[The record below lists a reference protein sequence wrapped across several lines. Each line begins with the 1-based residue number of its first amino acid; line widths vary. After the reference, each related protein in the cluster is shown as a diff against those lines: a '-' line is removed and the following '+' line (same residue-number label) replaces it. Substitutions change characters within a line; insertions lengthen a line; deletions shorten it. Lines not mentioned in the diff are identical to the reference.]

1 MINAATNLARERLLF
16 AFAFLKGWFRGDLL
30 FMIAVRKLLR
40 SVQER
45 WRWRTSYW
53 SSWSDTNLW
62 NCYFVDSLWFPPS
75 LIWSVLANF
84 RSPRPPRCAKSS
96 PFVWVKVHGDWKARR
111 QGRGE
116 CGIYSK
122 LEEDRE
128 EVSSL
133 QLLSLWLPAAWCWGH
148 TVILTNGLRST
159 DNLILWHII
168 NYDSLFVSIRV
179 MTSQKRRSGMVKF

>member
-45 WRWRTSYW
+45 WRWRTNYW

-84 RSPRPPRCAKSS
+84 RSPRPLRCAKSS

-111 QGRGE
+111 DKAKEGE
-116 CGIYSK
+116 CGIYSSPSRISK
-122 LEEDRE
+122 MSLKKTGRRWVPCNYCLFDCPLRGAGVTLWFWRM
-128 EVSSL
+128 VSD
-133 QLLSLWLPAAWCWGH
+133 QLIIWYYDTLS
-148 TVILTNGLRST
+148 I
-159 DNLILWHII
+159 
-168 NYDSLFVSIRV
+168 
-179 MTSQKRRSGMVKF
+179 MTASPSS